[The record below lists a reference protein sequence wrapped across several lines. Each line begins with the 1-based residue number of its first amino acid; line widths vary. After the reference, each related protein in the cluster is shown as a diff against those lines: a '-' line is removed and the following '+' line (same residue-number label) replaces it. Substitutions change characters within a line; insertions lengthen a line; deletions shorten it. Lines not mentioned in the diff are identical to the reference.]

1 MVNSSLATVK
11 AEKMDIN
18 MTRRAALV
26 GLNLGRSSAKF
37 EKSMNEM
44 AALAEAAG
52 LEIAAV
58 FTQSLPHAN
67 TGYYIGSGK
76 IAEVRAYLDM
86 TGTDLVLFDNQLT
99 PMQLRNL
106 SNSFH
111 CEVLDRTALI
121 LKIFAERART
131 REAALQVDYA
141 RLQYL
146 LPRLAGMHDD
156 LGRQAGASGAMS
168 NKGAGEKKIEL
179 DRRHIEQQMAAL
191 RRDLEEVDRERATQR
206 KARMRSG
213 LPRVSLVGYTNAG
226 KSTILNG
233 LLSLYGSDDEKQVFE
248 KDMLFATLDTSIRR
262 IEPGEGCKPFLLSD
276 TVGFIDNLPTTLVK
290 AFRSTLEE
298 TKYADLL
305 LIVSD
310 LSDPDY
316 RDNLAVTI
324 RTLEDIGAGGIPRI
338 FIFNKAD
345 RLEEEKSSRVSI
357 PILTEEDGRIT
368 MSAKSEADLA
378 LLVKTIEEKINEN
391 RRECTLLIPYAEG
404 ALLSRLKKDADMQ
417 VLNYLE
423 DGTLVKAVL
432 KEEDYGKLRGYFHSE
447 S

>member
-1 MVNSSLATVK
+1 
-11 AEKMDIN
+11 MDIN

-179 DRRHIEQQMAAL
+179 DRRHIEQQMAGL

-391 RRECTLLIPYAEG
+391 RRECTLLIPYTEG

-423 DGTLVKAVL
+423 GGTLVKAVL
-432 KEEDYGKLRGYFHSE
+432 KEEDYGKLREYFHDLS
-447 S
+447 

>member
-1 MVNSSLATVK
+1 
-11 AEKMDIN
+11 

-76 IAEVRAYLDM
+76 IAEIRAYLDM

-233 LLSLYGSDDEKQVFE
+233 
-248 KDMLFATLDTSIRR
+248 
-262 IEPGEGCKPFLLSD
+262 FLLSD

>member
-1 MVNSSLATVK
+1 
-11 AEKMDIN
+11 MDHN

-76 IAEVRAYLDM
+76 IAEIRAYLDM

-179 DRRHIEQQMAAL
+179 DRRHIEQQMAGL

-423 DGTLVKAVL
+423 NGTLVKAVL
-432 KEEDYGKLRGYFHSE
+432 KEEDYGKLREYFHDLS
-447 S
+447 

>member
-1 MVNSSLATVK
+1 
-11 AEKMDIN
+11 MDHN

-76 IAEVRAYLDM
+76 IAEIRAYLDM

-179 DRRHIEQQMAAL
+179 DRRHIEQQMAGL

>member
-1 MVNSSLATVK
+1 
-11 AEKMDIN
+11 MDHN

-76 IAEVRAYLDM
+76 IAEIRAYLDM

-179 DRRHIEQQMAAL
+179 DRRHIEQQMAGL

-432 KEEDYGKLRGYFHSE
+432 KEEDYGKLRGDFHSE

>member
-1 MVNSSLATVK
+1 
-11 AEKMDIN
+11 

-76 IAEVRAYLDM
+76 IAEIRAYLDM

-179 DRRHIEQQMAAL
+179 DRRHIEQQMAGL

-233 LLSLYGSDDEKQVFE
+233 LLSLYGSNDEKQVFE

-298 TKYADLL
+298 TKFADLL

-391 RRECTLLIPYAEG
+391 RRECTLLIPYTEG

>member
-1 MVNSSLATVK
+1 
-11 AEKMDIN
+11 

-76 IAEVRAYLDM
+76 IAEIRAYLDM

-179 DRRHIEQQMAAL
+179 DRRHIEQQMAGL

>member
-1 MVNSSLATVK
+1 
-11 AEKMDIN
+11 

-76 IAEVRAYLDM
+76 IAEIRAYLDM

-179 DRRHIEQQMAAL
+179 DRRHIEQQMAGL

-298 TKYADLL
+298 TKFADLL

-391 RRECTLLIPYAEG
+391 RRECTLLIPYTEG

-423 DGTLVKAVL
+423 NGTLVKAVL

>member
-1 MVNSSLATVK
+1 
-11 AEKMDIN
+11 MDHN

-26 GLNLGRSSAKF
+26 GLNLDRSSAKF

-76 IAEVRAYLDM
+76 IAEIRAYLDM

-179 DRRHIEQQMAAL
+179 DRRHIEQQMAGL

-233 LLSLYGSDDEKQVFE
+233 LLSLYGSNDEKQVFE

-391 RRECTLLIPYAEG
+391 RRECTLLIPYTEG
-404 ALLSRLKKDADMQ
+404 ALLSRLKKDADME

-423 DGTLVKAVL
+423 NGTLVKAVL

>member
-1 MVNSSLATVK
+1 
-11 AEKMDIN
+11 

-26 GLNLGRSSAKF
+26 GLNLDRSSAKF

-76 IAEVRAYLDM
+76 IAEIRAYLDM

-179 DRRHIEQQMAAL
+179 DRRHIEQQMAGL

-233 LLSLYGSDDEKQVFE
+233 LLSLYGSNDEKQVFE

-391 RRECTLLIPYAEG
+391 RRECTLLIPYTEG

>member
-1 MVNSSLATVK
+1 
-11 AEKMDIN
+11 MDIN

-423 DGTLVKAVL
+423 GGTLVKAVL
-432 KEEDYGKLRGYFHSE
+432 KEEDYGKLREYFHDLS
-447 S
+447 

>member
-1 MVNSSLATVK
+1 
-11 AEKMDIN
+11 MDHNI
-18 MTRRAALV
+18 TRRAALV

-76 IAEVRAYLDM
+76 IAEIRAYLDM

-179 DRRHIEQQMAAL
+179 DRRHIEQQMAGL

-391 RRECTLLIPYAEG
+391 RRECTLLIPYTEG

-423 DGTLVKAVL
+423 NGTLVKAVL

>member
-1 MVNSSLATVK
+1 
-11 AEKMDIN
+11 

-179 DRRHIEQQMAAL
+179 DRRHIEQQMAGL

-391 RRECTLLIPYAEG
+391 RRECTLLIPYTEG

>member
-1 MVNSSLATVK
+1 
-11 AEKMDIN
+11 MDHNI
-18 MTRRAALV
+18 TRRAALV

-76 IAEVRAYLDM
+76 IAEIRAYLDM

-179 DRRHIEQQMAAL
+179 DRRHIEQQMAGL

-391 RRECTLLIPYAEG
+391 RRECTLLIPYTEG

>member
-1 MVNSSLATVK
+1 M
-11 AEKMDIN
+11 
-18 MTRRAALV
+18 
-26 GLNLGRSSAKF
+26 
-37 EKSMNEM
+37 
-44 AALAEAAG
+44 
-52 LEIAAV
+52 
-58 FTQSLPHAN
+58 
-67 TGYYIGSGK
+67 
-76 IAEVRAYLDM
+76 
-86 TGTDLVLFDNQLT
+86 
-99 PMQLRNL
+99 
-106 SNSFH
+106 
-111 CEVLDRTALI
+111 
-121 LKIFAERART
+121 
-131 REAALQVDYA
+131 DYA

-423 DGTLVKAVL
+423 GGTLVKAVL
-432 KEEDYGKLRGYFHSE
+432 KEEDYGKLREYFHDLS
-447 S
+447 